1 MQGCQA
7 SSENPLFLNRSVI
20 RNPIRRVYAPGGSIL
35 CRMLYLKQAG
45 DSGDKELDIAY
56 AFRMVS
62 LALIK
67 RFSRFPTPKSLVTKV
82 PAGSSPDRLYEMGCK
97 MVPHTAKSGTYRPYS
112 FVGTGVLCS
121 TGSW

>member
-1 MQGCQA
+1 M
-7 SSENPLFLNRSVI
+7 
-20 RNPIRRVYAPGGSIL
+20 YAPGGSIL

-45 DSGDKELDIAY
+45 DEGEVDKELDVAY
-56 AFRMVS
+56 ACRMVS

-67 RFSRFPTPKSLVTKV
+67 RLSRKPTPKSLVTKV